1 MNDVIY
7 TMTFADGS
15 KLENLTLNGNNYIA
29 AGTVDDGQFA
39 SDKLVSVKIEGS
51 DGSVEEL
58 ENQLLNSKYE
68 DRGNT
73 WFSLRSPS
81 AEEKKYAELNSKI
94 EYIAIMGGVEL

>member
-29 AGTVDDGQFA
+29 AGTVDDGQFT

-51 DGSVEEL
+51 IKS
-58 ENQLLNSKYE
+58 N
-68 DRGNT
+68 
-73 WFSLRSPS
+73 
-81 AEEKKYAELNSKI
+81 
-94 EYIAIMGGVEL
+94 